1 MNVPLADLH
10 AQYLSLKPEI
20 DSAIQK
26 VIDSSQFILGKAVA
40 DFEQAFAQAHQVKH
54 CIGVGSG
61 TDAIHLALW
70 SLGIGRGD
78 TVVTTPFTF
87 IATVEAISLTGAEPL
102 FVDIDPLTF
111 NMDPK
116 KFEACLL
123 QHSKNVKA
131 IMPIHLYGQS
141 AAMDEIG
148 TIARR
153 YNIPVIEDAC
163 QAHIAKYNNTF
174 VGNFG
179 VSTCFSFYPGK
190 NLGAY
195 GEAGAVIT
203 NDDLLAKKIR
213 QLRDHGQVEK
223 YKHAFWGHNYRMDG
237 IQGAVLGVKLNSLTR
252 WTERRRAI
260 AAKYKQLLHGV
271 GDLVLP
277 YESPKAFHVFHL
289 FTIRTKQRN
298 ALQKYLMEQGVS
310 TAIAYPIP
318 LHFQEAYN
326 HLDLHKGA
334 FPASESAS
342 EECLS
347 LPMYAELRDEQVEFV
362 SEMIKKFFTS

>member
-10 AQYLSLKPEI
+10 GQYLSLKPEI

-54 CIGVGSG
+54 CIAVGSG

-78 TVVTTPFTF
+78 NVITTPFTF

-102 FVDIDPLTF
+102 FVDIDPATF
-111 NMDPK
+111 NMDSK
-116 KFEACLL
+116 KLEECLR
-123 QHSKNVKA
+123 QNAKNIKA

-141 AAMDEIG
+141 ADMDGIG
-148 TIARR
+148 AIAQR
-153 YNIPVIEDAC
+153 YGIPVIEDAC
-163 QAHIAKYNNTF
+163 QAHAAKYNNMF

-195 GEAGAVIT
+195 GEAGGVIT
-203 NDDLLAKKIR
+203 NDDVLAKKIR

-237 IQGAVLGVKLNSLTR
+237 IQGAVLGVKLNYLQQ

-260 AAKYKQLLHGV
+260 AANYKKRLAGV
-271 GDLVLP
+271 GDLMLP
-277 YESPKAFHVFHL
+277 HESPKAFHVFHL

-298 ALQKYLMEQGVS
+298 ALQQYLSAQDVS
-310 TAIAYPIP
+310 TAVAYPIP
-318 LHFQEAYN
+318 LHFQEAYAY
-326 HLDLHKGA
+326 LGYHKGA

-347 LPMYAELRDEQVEFV
+347 LPLYAELRDEQVEFV
-362 SEMIKKFFTS
+362 AETIKKFFAR